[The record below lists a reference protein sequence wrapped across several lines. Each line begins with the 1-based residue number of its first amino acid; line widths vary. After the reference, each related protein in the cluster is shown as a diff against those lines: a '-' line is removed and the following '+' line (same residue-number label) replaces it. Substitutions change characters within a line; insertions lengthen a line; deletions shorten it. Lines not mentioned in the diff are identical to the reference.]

1 MNIAFCPNP
10 IEIIKEDSFSLGSAC
25 GLATDS
31 LFHLFINWLIYSFTG
46 ALLNAF
52 YGSAVAAQEFLD
64 K

>member
-1 MNIAFCPNP
+1 MNITFCPNP
-10 IEIIKEDSFSLGSAC
+10 IKIIKEGSYCLGSAC

-31 LFHLFINWLIYSFTG
+31 LFHLFVNWLIYSFTE

-52 YGSAVAAQEFLD
+52 YGSAVAALEFLD